1 VELCRQGKNFDVMRT
16 MYAPDIVS
24 VEGDGKETAGQDPV
38 IKKSEDW
45 VSDKTFNGETVAGPF
60 FNGANPDQFVV
71 FFTLDITPKATGQR
85 ITLEEVGVY
94 TVKNDKIT
102 REAVLLRRRAL
113 TRSRAGD
120 LPDFVWR
127 RIRETPGYYFCA
139 VLNASALPL
148 LIQL

>member
-1 VELCRQGKNFDVMRT
+1 MSIQTIAGKFMELCNQGKHFDVMRT

-24 VEGDGKETAGQDPV
+24 VEGDGKETASQDPV
-38 IKKSEDW
+38 IKNSEDW
-45 VSDKTFNGETVAGPF
+45 VSDKTFHGETVAGPF

-102 REAVLLRRRAL
+102 REQFFYDGAH
-113 TRSRAGD
+113 
-120 LPDFVWR
+120 
-127 RIRETPGYYFCA
+127 
-139 VLNASALPL
+139 
-148 LIQL
+148 